1 MISVICGARH
11 QWHLPVAIPVS
22 YNEGYN
28 FAPKYSR
35 HFAHPSRQSIRCAK
49 FKSEGVLFFPF
60 LPNLDRIMKI
70 EKHGLVIGA
79 TALVVTAV
87 AVTGAGIH
95 LPKGVAFFK
104 DSPKEL
110 IDEVW
115 QIIDRQYVDGT
126 FNQKDW
132 RAIRKQYLQKDYKSK
147 EEVYKNV
154 RLMLK
159 NLNDPYTRFMDPREF
174 RDLQVETSGQLI
186 GVGIQL
192 SQDEKTKKLIVIAPI
207 EDTPASKAGVLSKD
221 IIISIDGKSTAGM
234 DVTKAVQLI
243 RGKEGTT
250 VKLTIQRDGRQILS
264 FNLLRQQIEIHPVEA
279 KFRPKELNG
288 IGYIRLK
295 QFSANAAEEMRTAI
309 QKLESQGA
317 NGYILDL
324 RSNPGGL
331 LYGAIDI
338 ARMWLD
344 DGKIVSTVN
353 RQGTGDIQSANHT
366 SITTK
371 PLVVLVDGGSASAS
385 EILSGALQDNKRAQ
399 LVGAKT
405 FGKGL
410 VQSVRPLTDGAGMA
424 VTIAKYYTP
433 SGKDINHAGIKP
445 DIEVKLTKAQ
455 IQAFV
460 KDRAKVAT
468 PADPQYA
475 KALQTLQVAIAR
487 NSNSAQKK

>member
-1 MISVICGARH
+1 
-11 QWHLPVAIPVS
+11 
-22 YNEGYN
+22 
-28 FAPKYSR
+28 
-35 HFAHPSRQSIRCAK
+35 
-49 FKSEGVLFFPF
+49 
-60 LPNLDRIMKI
+60 MKI
-70 EKHGLVIGA
+70 EKHGLAIGA
-79 TALVVTAV
+79 TALVLSAV
-87 AVTGAGIH
+87 AVTGAGFH

-132 RAIRKQYLQKDYKSK
+132 RAIRKQYLNKNYKSN
-147 EEVYKNV
+147 EEAYKSV

-159 NLNDPYTRFMDPREF
+159 NLNDPYTRFMDPKEF

-192 SQDEKTKKLIVIAPI
+192 SQDEKTKKLVVIAPI
-207 EDTPASKAGVLSKD
+207 EDTPAAQAGVLSKD
-221 IIISIDGKSTAGM
+221 IIIKIDGKSTTGM
-234 DVTKAVQLI
+234 DVNKAVQMI

-250 VKLTIQRDGRQILS
+250 VKLTIERDKSQVLD
-264 FNLLRQQIEIHPVEA
+264 FNLLRKQIEIHPVEA
-279 KFRPKELNG
+279 KFRPKELGG

-295 QFSANAAEEMRTAI
+295 QFSANAPTEMGAAI
-309 QKLESQGA
+309 QKLEGQGA
-317 NGYILDL
+317 TGYILDL

-338 ARMWLD
+338 ARMWLN

-353 RQGTGDIQSANHT
+353 RQGTGDVQSANSTAIT
-366 SITTK
+366 SK

-410 VQSVRPLTDGAGMA
+410 VQSVRPLSGGAGMA

-445 DIEVKLTKAQ
+445 DVEVKLTKAQ
-455 IQAFV
+455 IQSLV
-460 KDRAKVAT
+460 KDRTKVAT
-468 PADPQYA
+468 AADPQYA
-475 KALQTLQVAIAR
+475 KAIQTLQAKIAAV
-487 NSNSAQKK
+487 NGTAAKKK

>member
-1 MISVICGARH
+1 
-11 QWHLPVAIPVS
+11 
-22 YNEGYN
+22 
-28 FAPKYSR
+28 
-35 HFAHPSRQSIRCAK
+35 
-49 FKSEGVLFFPF
+49 
-60 LPNLDRIMKI
+60 MKI

-79 TALVVTAV
+79 TAAVLTAV
-87 AVTGAGIH
+87 AVTGAGLH

-104 DSPKEL
+104 NSPKEL
-110 IDEVW
+110 VDEVW
-115 QIIDRQYVDGT
+115 QVVDKQYVDGT

-132 RAIRKQYLQKDYKSK
+132 RALRRKYVVDKNYKTKEEAYKSI
-147 EEVYKNV
+147 

-159 NLNDPYTRFMDPREF
+159 NLGDPYTRFMDPKEF
-174 RDLQVETSGQLI
+174 RDLQVDTSGQLI

-192 SQDEKTKKLIVIAPI
+192 SQNEKTKKLEVIAPI
-207 EDTPASKAGVLSKD
+207 EDTSASKAGILSKD
-221 IIISIDGKSTAGM
+221 IITKIDGKSTTGM
-234 DVTKAVQLI
+234 DVNQAVQLI

-250 VKLTIQRDGRQILS
+250 VKLTIQRDNRQVLE

-279 KFRPKELNG
+279 KYRPKELGG

-295 QFSANAAEEMRTAI
+295 QFSANAPTEMGAAI

-317 NGYILDL
+317 TGYVLDL

-353 RQGTGDIQSANHT
+353 RQGTGDVSKANNT
-366 SITTK
+366 ALTKK
-371 PLVVLVDGGSASAS
+371 PLVILVDGGSASAS

-399 LVGAKT
+399 LVGVTT

-410 VQSVRPLTDGAGMA
+410 VQSVRPLSEGAGMA

-433 SGKDINHAGIKP
+433 SGKDINHSGIKP
-445 DIEVKLTKAQ
+445 DVEVKLSKPQ
-455 IQAFV
+455 IQSLI
-460 KDRAKVAT
+460 KDRTKVAT

-475 KALQTLQVAIAR
+475 KALQILQVAIA
-487 NSNSAQKK
+487 NSGNSAQKK

>member
-1 MISVICGARH
+1 
-11 QWHLPVAIPVS
+11 
-22 YNEGYN
+22 
-28 FAPKYSR
+28 
-35 HFAHPSRQSIRCAK
+35 
-49 FKSEGVLFFPF
+49 
-60 LPNLDRIMKI
+60 MKI
-70 EKHGLVIGA
+70 EKKGLVIGA
-79 TALVVTAV
+79 TALVLTAV
-87 AVTGAGIH
+87 AVTGAGIY

-132 RAIRKQYLQKDYKSK
+132 RAIRKQYLQRNYKNK
-147 EEVYKNV
+147 EEVYTAV
-154 RLMLK
+154 RSMLK
-159 NLNDPYTRFMDPREF
+159 NLNDPYTRFMDPKEF
-174 RDLQVETSGQLI
+174 RDLQVETSGQLV

-192 SQDEKTKKLIVIAPI
+192 SQDEKTKKLVVIAPI
-207 EDTPASKAGVLSKD
+207 EDTPASKAGIISKD
-221 IIISIDGKSTAGM
+221 IIIKIDDKSTTGM
-234 DVTKAVQLI
+234 DVNQAVQLI
-243 RGKEGTT
+243 RGKENTP
-250 VKLTIQRDGRQILS
+250 VKLTIQRDGRQIIDFKLV
-264 FNLLRQQIEIHPVEA
+264 RKQIEIHPVEA
-279 KFRPKELNG
+279 KYRPKELGG

-295 QFSANAAEEMRTAI
+295 QFSANASAEMGAAI
-309 QKLESQGA
+309 QNLENQGA
-317 NGYILDL
+317 KGYILDL

-353 RQGTGDIQSANHT
+353 RQGTGEVQSANRT
-366 SITTK
+366 AITNK

-410 VQSVRPLTDGAGMA
+410 VQSVRPLVDGAGMA

-455 IQAFV
+455 IQTFI
-460 KDRAKVAT
+460 KDRSKVAT
-468 PADPQYA
+468 AADPQYA
-475 KALQTLQVAIAR
+475 RAIQALQAAIA
-487 NSNSAQKK
+487 SGSTAQKK

>member
-1 MISVICGARH
+1 
-11 QWHLPVAIPVS
+11 
-22 YNEGYN
+22 
-28 FAPKYSR
+28 
-35 HFAHPSRQSIRCAK
+35 
-49 FKSEGVLFFPF
+49 
-60 LPNLDRIMKI
+60 MKI

-79 TALVVTAV
+79 TALVLTAV
-87 AVTGAGIH
+87 AVTGAGLH

-104 DSPKEL
+104 NSPKEA

-115 QIIDRQYVDGT
+115 QIVDRQYVDGT

-132 RAIRKQYLQKDYKSK
+132 RAIRKQYLSKNYKTK
-147 EEVYKNV
+147 EEAYKAI

-159 NLNDPYTRFMDPREF
+159 NLGDPYTRFMDPKEF

-192 SQDEKTKKLIVIAPI
+192 SQNEKTKKLEVIAPI
-207 EDTPASKAGVLSKD
+207 EDTSASKAGIISKD
-221 IIISIDGKSTAGM
+221 IILKIDGKSTAGM
-234 DVTKAVQLI
+234 DVNQAVQLI

-250 VKLTIQRDGRQILS
+250 VKLTIQRDGRQTIE

-279 KFRPKELNG
+279 KYRPKELNG

-295 QFSANAAEEMRTAI
+295 QFSANASTEMKAAI
-309 QKLESQGA
+309 QKLEAQGA
-317 NGYILDL
+317 NGYVLDL

-338 ARMWLD
+338 AQMWLD

-353 RQGTGDIQSANHT
+353 RQGTGDVSVANRT
-366 SITTK
+366 AITKK

-399 LVGAKT
+399 LVGSTT

-410 VQSVRPLTDGAGMA
+410 VQSVRPLSDGAGMA

-433 SGKDINHAGIKP
+433 NGKDINRAGIKP
-445 DIEVKLTKAQ
+445 DVEVKLTKPQ
-455 IQAFV
+455 IQALV
-460 KDRAKVAT
+460 KDRTKVAT
-468 PADPQYA
+468 TADPQYA
-475 KALQTLQVAIAR
+475 KAIQILQVAIAR
-487 NSNSAQKK
+487 SGNSAQKK

>member
-1 MISVICGARH
+1 
-11 QWHLPVAIPVS
+11 
-22 YNEGYN
+22 
-28 FAPKYSR
+28 
-35 HFAHPSRQSIRCAK
+35 
-49 FKSEGVLFFPF
+49 
-60 LPNLDRIMKI
+60 MKI

-79 TALVVTAV
+79 TALVLTAV
-87 AVTGAGIH
+87 AVTGAGLH

-104 DSPKEL
+104 NSPKEL
-110 IDEVW
+110 VDEVW
-115 QIIDRQYVDGT
+115 QIVDKQYVDGT

-132 RAIRKQYLQKDYKSK
+132 RAIRKQYVVQKNYTSK
-147 EEVYKNV
+147 EEVYKSI
-154 RLMLK
+154 RMMLK
-159 NLNDPYTRFMDPREF
+159 NLGDPYTRFMDPKEF

-192 SQDEKTKKLIVIAPI
+192 SQNEKTKKLEVIAPI
-207 EDTPASKAGVLSKD
+207 EDTSASKAGILSKD
-221 IIISIDGKSTAGM
+221 IIIKIDGKSTAGM
-234 DVTKAVQLI
+234 DVNQAVQLI
-243 RGKEGTT
+243 RGKEGTS
-250 VKLTIQRDGRQILS
+250 VKLTIQRDNRQVLE

-279 KFRPKELNG
+279 KYRPKELGG

-295 QFSANAAEEMRTAI
+295 QFSANASSEMGTAI

-317 NGYILDL
+317 TGYILDL

-353 RQGTGDIQSANHT
+353 RQGTGDISSANHT
-366 SITTK
+366 AITKK
-371 PLVVLVDGGSASAS
+371 PLVILVDGGSASAS

-399 LVGAKT
+399 LVGMKT

-410 VQSVRPLTDGAGMA
+410 VQSVRPLSEGAGMA

-445 DIEVKLTKAQ
+445 DVEVKLSKTQ
-455 IQAFV
+455 IQALI
-460 KDRAKVAT
+460 KDRTKIAT
-468 PADPQYA
+468 AADPQYA
-475 KALQTLQVAIAR
+475 KAVQTLQTAIA
-487 NSNSAQKK
+487 NNGGSAQKK

>member
-1 MISVICGARH
+1 
-11 QWHLPVAIPVS
+11 
-22 YNEGYN
+22 
-28 FAPKYSR
+28 
-35 HFAHPSRQSIRCAK
+35 
-49 FKSEGVLFFPF
+49 
-60 LPNLDRIMKI
+60 MKI

-79 TALVVTAV
+79 TALVLTAV
-87 AVTGAGIH
+87 AVTGAGLH

-104 DSPKEL
+104 NSPKEL
-110 IDEVW
+110 LDEVW
-115 QIIDRQYVDGT
+115 QVVDKQYVDGT

-132 RAIRKQYLQKDYKSK
+132 RAIRTQYVVKGNYKTK
-147 EEVYKNV
+147 EEVYKAA
-154 RLMLK
+154 RQMLK
-159 NLNDPYTRFMDPREF
+159 NLNDPYTRFMDPKEF

-192 SQDEKTKKLIVIAPI
+192 SQNEKTKRLEVIAPI
-207 EDTPASKAGVLSKD
+207 EDTSASKAGILSKD
-221 IIISIDGKSTAGM
+221 IITKIDGKSTVGM
-234 DVTKAVQLI
+234 DVNKAVQLI

-250 VKLTIQRDGRQILS
+250 VKLTILRDGRQTLE

-279 KFRPKELNG
+279 KYRPKELNG

-295 QFSANAAEEMRTAI
+295 QFSANASTEMGAAI

-317 NGYILDL
+317 NGYVLDL

-338 ARMWLD
+338 ARMWLN

-353 RQGTGDIQSANHT
+353 RQGTGDVSVANQSA
-366 SITTK
+366 ITKK
-371 PLVVLVDGGSASAS
+371 PLVILVDGGSASAS

-399 LVGAKT
+399 LVGVKT

-410 VQSVRPLTDGAGMA
+410 VQSVRPLSEGAGMA

-445 DIEVKLTKAQ
+445 DVEVKLSKAQ
-455 IQAFV
+455 IQALV

-468 PADPQYA
+468 VADPQYA
-475 KALQTLQVAIAR
+475 KALQILQVEIAR
-487 NSNSAQKK
+487 SGSSAQKK

>member
-1 MISVICGARH
+1 
-11 QWHLPVAIPVS
+11 
-22 YNEGYN
+22 
-28 FAPKYSR
+28 
-35 HFAHPSRQSIRCAK
+35 
-49 FKSEGVLFFPF
+49 
-60 LPNLDRIMKI
+60 MKI

-79 TALVVTAV
+79 TALVLTAV
-87 AVTGAGIH
+87 AVTGAGLH

-104 DSPKEL
+104 NSPKEL
-110 IDEVW
+110 VDEVW
-115 QIIDRQYVDGT
+115 QIVDKQYVDGT

-132 RAIRKQYLQKDYKSK
+132 RAIRKQYVVQKNYTSK
-147 EEVYKNV
+147 EEVYKSI

-159 NLNDPYTRFMDPREF
+159 NLGDPYTRFMDPKEF

-192 SQDEKTKKLIVIAPI
+192 SQNEKTKKLEVIAPI
-207 EDTPASKAGVLSKD
+207 EDTSASKAGILSKD
-221 IIISIDGKSTAGM
+221 IITKIDGKSTAGM
-234 DVTKAVQLI
+234 DVNQAVQLI

-250 VKLTIQRDGRQILS
+250 VKLTIQRDNRQVLE

-279 KFRPKELNG
+279 KYRPKELGG

-295 QFSANAAEEMRTAI
+295 QFSANASSEMGAAI

-317 NGYILDL
+317 TGYVLDL

-338 ARMWLD
+338 ARMWMD

-353 RQGTGDIQSANHT
+353 RQGTGDISSANRT
-366 SITTK
+366 AITKK

-399 LVGAKT
+399 LVGMKT

-410 VQSVRPLTDGAGMA
+410 VQSVRPLSEGAGMA

-445 DIEVKLTKAQ
+445 DVEVKLSKAQ
-455 IQAFV
+455 IQALV
-460 KDRAKVAT
+460 KDRTKVAT
-468 PADPQYA
+468 AADPQYA
-475 KALQTLQVAIAR
+475 KAIQTLQIAIA
-487 NSNSAQKK
+487 NSGGAAQKK

>member
-1 MISVICGARH
+1 
-11 QWHLPVAIPVS
+11 
-22 YNEGYN
+22 
-28 FAPKYSR
+28 
-35 HFAHPSRQSIRCAK
+35 
-49 FKSEGVLFFPF
+49 
-60 LPNLDRIMKI
+60 MKI

-79 TALVVTAV
+79 TAFVLTAV
-87 AVTGAGIH
+87 AVTGAGLH

-104 DSPKEL
+104 NSPKEL

-115 QIIDRQYVDGT
+115 QVVDKQYVDGS

-132 RAIRKQYLQKDYKSK
+132 RAIRKQYLNKNYKSK
-147 EEVYKNV
+147 EEVYKSV
-154 RLMLK
+154 RAMLK
-159 NLNDPYTRFMDPREF
+159 NLNDPYTRFMDPKEF

-192 SQDEKTKKLIVIAPI
+192 SQNEKTKKLEVIAPI
-207 EDTPASKAGVLSKD
+207 EDTSASKAGILSKD
-221 IIISIDGKSTAGM
+221 IITKIDGKSTKGM
-234 DVTKAVQLI
+234 DVNQAVQLI
-243 RGKEGTT
+243 RGKEGTS
-250 VKLTIQRDGRQILS
+250 VKLTIQRDSRQVLE

-279 KFRPKELNG
+279 KYRPKELGG

-295 QFSANAAEEMRTAI
+295 QFSANAATEMGTAI

-317 NGYILDL
+317 TGYVLDL
-324 RSNPGGL
+324 RANPGGL

-353 RQGTGDIQSANHT
+353 RQGTGDVSSANKT
-366 SITTK
+366 AITNK

-399 LVGAKT
+399 LVGMKT

-410 VQSVRPLTDGAGMA
+410 VQSVRPLSEGSGMA
-424 VTIAKYYTP
+424 VTIAKYFTP

-445 DIEVKLTKAQ
+445 DVEVKLSKTQ
-455 IQAFV
+455 IQALV
-460 KDRAKVAT
+460 KDRTKVAT
-468 PADPQYA
+468 AADPQYA
-475 KALQTLQVAIAR
+475 QALQTLQVAIAR
-487 NSNSAQKK
+487 SGGSAQKK

>member
-1 MISVICGARH
+1 
-11 QWHLPVAIPVS
+11 
-22 YNEGYN
+22 
-28 FAPKYSR
+28 
-35 HFAHPSRQSIRCAK
+35 
-49 FKSEGVLFFPF
+49 
-60 LPNLDRIMKI
+60 MKI

-79 TALVVTAV
+79 TALVLTAV
-87 AVTGAGIH
+87 AVTGAGLH

-104 DSPKEL
+104 NSPKES

-132 RAIRKQYLQKDYKSK
+132 RAIRKQYVVQKNYKSK
-147 EEVYKNV
+147 EEAYKSI

-159 NLNDPYTRFMDPREF
+159 NLGDPYTRFMDPKEF

-192 SQDEKTKKLIVIAPI
+192 SQNEKTKKLEVIAPI
-207 EDTPASKAGVLSKD
+207 EDTSASKAGILSKD
-221 IIISIDGKSTAGM
+221 IITKIDGKSTAGM
-234 DVTKAVQLI
+234 DVNQAVQLI
-243 RGKEGTT
+243 RGKEGTS
-250 VKLTIQRDGRQILS
+250 VKLTVQRDSRQTLE

-279 KFRPKELNG
+279 KYRPNELNG

-295 QFSANAAEEMRTAI
+295 QFSANAASEMRTAI
-309 QKLESQGA
+309 AKLESQGA
-317 NGYILDL
+317 KGYVLDL

-353 RQGTGDIQSANHT
+353 RQGTGDISVANNT
-366 SITTK
+366 AITKK
-371 PLVVLVDGGSASAS
+371 PLVILVDGGSASAS
-385 EILSGALQDNKRAQ
+385 EILAGALQDNKRAQ
-399 LVGAKT
+399 LVGATT

-410 VQSVRPLTDGAGMA
+410 VQSVRPLSDGAGMA
-424 VTIAKYYTP
+424 VTIAKYFTP

-445 DIEVKLTKAQ
+445 DLEVKLSKAQ
-455 IQAFV
+455 IQALV
-460 KDRAKVAT
+460 KDRTKVAT
-468 PADPQYA
+468 AADPQYA
-475 KALQTLQVAIAR
+475 KAIQTLQVAIAQ
-487 NSNSAQKK
+487 SGNSAQKK

>member
-1 MISVICGARH
+1 
-11 QWHLPVAIPVS
+11 
-22 YNEGYN
+22 
-28 FAPKYSR
+28 
-35 HFAHPSRQSIRCAK
+35 
-49 FKSEGVLFFPF
+49 
-60 LPNLDRIMKI
+60 MKI

-79 TALVVTAV
+79 TAVVLTAV
-87 AVTGAGIH
+87 AVTGAGLH
-95 LPKGVAFFK
+95 LPKGVAFLK
-104 DSPKEL
+104 NSPKEL
-110 IDEVW
+110 VDEVW
-115 QIIDRQYVDGT
+115 QVVDKQYVDGT

-132 RAIRKQYLQKDYKSK
+132 RALRRKYVVDKNYKSK
-147 EEVYKNV
+147 EEAYKSI

-159 NLNDPYTRFMDPREF
+159 NLNDPYTRFMDPKEF

-192 SQDEKTKKLIVIAPI
+192 SQNEKTKKLEVIAPI
-207 EDTPASKAGVLSKD
+207 EDTSAAKAGILSKD
-221 IIISIDGKSTAGM
+221 IITKIDGKSTAGL
-234 DVTKAVQLI
+234 DVNQAVQLI

-250 VKLTIQRDGRQILS
+250 VKLTIQRDNRQVLE

-279 KFRPKELNG
+279 KYRPKELGG

-295 QFSANAAEEMRTAI
+295 QFSANASTEMGAAI

-317 NGYILDL
+317 TGYVLDL

-344 DGKIVSTVN
+344 EGKIVSTVN
-353 RQGTGDIQSANHT
+353 RQGTGDISSANRT
-366 SITTK
+366 AITKK
-371 PLVVLVDGGSASAS
+371 PLVILVDGGSASAS

-399 LVGAKT
+399 LVGVTT

-410 VQSVRPLTDGAGMA
+410 VQSVRPLSEGAGMA

-445 DIEVKLTKAQ
+445 DVEVKLSKAQ
-455 IQAFV
+455 IQSLV

-468 PADPQYA
+468 PSDPQYA
-475 KALQTLQVAIAR
+475 KALQILQVAIA
-487 NSNSAQKK
+487 NSSNSAQKK

>member
-1 MISVICGARH
+1 
-11 QWHLPVAIPVS
+11 
-22 YNEGYN
+22 
-28 FAPKYSR
+28 
-35 HFAHPSRQSIRCAK
+35 
-49 FKSEGVLFFPF
+49 
-60 LPNLDRIMKI
+60 MKI
-70 EKHGLVIGA
+70 EKHGLVIGT
-79 TALVVTAV
+79 TAFVLTAV
-87 AVTGAGIH
+87 AVTGAGLH

-132 RAIRKQYLQKDYKSK
+132 RAIRKQYLQKNYKSN
-147 EEVYKNV
+147 EEAYKSV
-154 RLMLK
+154 RAMLK
-159 NLNDPYTRFMDPREF
+159 NLNDPYTRFMDPTEY
-174 RDLQVETSGQLI
+174 RDLKVQTSGQLI

-192 SQDEKTKKLIVIAPI
+192 SQDAKTKKLVVIAPI

-221 IIISIDGKSTAGM
+221 IIIKIDGKSTTGM
-234 DVTKAVQLI
+234 DVNKAVQLI
-243 RGKEGTT
+243 RGKEGTSVKIT
-250 VKLTIQRDGRQILS
+250 VKRDDRQVLD

-279 KFRPKELNG
+279 KYRPKELNG

-295 QFSANAAEEMRTAI
+295 EFSTNAPAEMGAAI
-309 QKLESQGA
+309 QKLEAQGA
-317 NGYILDL
+317 MGYVLDL

-331 LYGAIDI
+331 LFGAIDI

-344 DGKIVSTVN
+344 DGKIVSTAD
-353 RQGTGDIQSANHT
+353 RQGVSQVNSANHT
-366 SITTK
+366 AITNK

-385 EILSGALQDNKRAQ
+385 EILSGALQDNKRAK

-410 VQSVRPLTDGAGMA
+410 VQSIRELADGAGMA

-445 DIEVKLTKAQ
+445 DFEVKLTKDQ
-455 IQAFV
+455 IKSFI

-475 KALQTLQVAIAR
+475 KALETLQGEIAAR
-487 NSNSAQKK
+487 NGSAAQKK